1 MVSQKY
7 WATSMLTK
15 EIPIEIRKIIG
26 GVMEFKRNI
35 FFNLALISPGIN
47 PVLTATSQMKANVE
61 PVKTRI
67 IV

>member
-26 GVMEFKRNI
+26 GVMEFKRNT
-35 FFNLALISPGIN
+35 FLNLGLISP
-47 PVLTATSQMKANVE
+47 
-61 PVKTRI
+61 
-67 IV
+67 

>member
-26 GVMEFKRNI
+26 GVMEFKRYT
-35 FFNLALISPGIN
+35 FLNLGLISP
-47 PVLTATSQMKANVE
+47 
-61 PVKTRI
+61 
-67 IV
+67 

>member
-7 WATSMLTK
+7 WATSMFTK

-26 GVMEFKRNI
+26 GVMEFKRNT
-35 FFNLALISPGIN
+35 FFKLGLISPGIN
-47 PVLTATSQMKANVE
+47 PVLTATNQMKANVE

>member
-26 GVMEFKRNI
+26 GAMEFKRYT
-35 FFNLALISPGIN
+35 FLNLGLISP
-47 PVLTATSQMKANVE
+47 
-61 PVKTRI
+61 
-67 IV
+67 